1 MGTLGVCSWSLKPTS
16 PSDLAFKVGECGL
29 QTIQLAL
36 DPLRTD
42 PSSWPLKETWKRLD
56 QAGISIVSGMMAAK
70 GEDYSSLE
78 SIRRTGG
85 ILPDAHWNANL
96 EAAKANAEIA
106 HQFGLEMVSFHAGFI
121 PESPNDPLRL
131 KMVDRI
137 IAIAECFAEHDI
149 TIALET
155 GQETADTLRSV
166 MDQIDH
172 PMIGVNFDP
181 GNMIL
186 YGTGDPVQAAR
197 DLALFID
204 QIHIK
209 DAVPSN
215 VPGQWGTETMIGR
228 GVVRWSEFFGVLA
241 QEEVECDFIIER
253 EAGNTRVQD
262 VRAAVEYLDEFDIDQ
277 DGAE

>member
-1 MGTLGVCSWSLKPTS
+1 MGSLGVCSWSLKPTS
-16 PSDLAFKVGECGL
+16 PSDLAFKVNECGL
-29 QTIQLAL
+29 RTIQLAL
-36 DPLRTD
+36 DPIRLD
-42 PSSWPLKETWKRLD
+42 PSTWALKDTWKRLD
-56 QAGISIVSGMMAAK
+56 QAGISIVSGMMVTK
-70 GEDYSSLE
+70 GEDYSTLD

-85 ILPDAHWNANL
+85 ILPDAHWEANL
-96 EAAKANAEIA
+96 AAARENAEIA

-121 PESPNDPLRL
+121 PERADDPVRL

-137 IAIAECFAEHDI
+137 VEIAECFAEHDI
-149 TIALET
+149 TVALET
-155 GQETADTLRSV
+155 GQETADTLRGL

-204 QIHIK
+204 QIHVK

-215 VPGQWGTETMIGR
+215 VAGEWGKETMIGR
-228 GVVRWSEFFGVLA
+228 GVVRWSEFFAALA
-241 QEEVECDFIIER
+241 QEEVECDFLIER
-253 EAGNTRVQD
+253 EDGNSRVQD
-262 VRAAVEYLDEFDIDQ
+262 VKAAVEYLDEFDID
-277 DGAE
+277 DDSEE